1 MSFNV
6 LKTPDSRGCRENAPT
21 NFGYK
26 FAAVM
31 SRMSA
36 VGPRCPELS
45 QAVPLPRFQKEST
58 NAV

>member
-1 MSFNV
+1 MSSNV
-6 LKTPDSRGCRENAPT
+6 LKTPDISSCRENAPT

-36 VGPRCPELS
+36 VGPRRPELS
-45 QAVPLPRFQKEST
+45 QAVPLSHFQKD
-58 NAV
+58 

>member
-1 MSFNV
+1 MSSNV
-6 LKTPDSRGCRENAPT
+6 LKTSRFSLSRENGPT

-45 QAVPLPRFQKEST
+45 QAVPLPRFQKD
-58 NAV
+58 